1 MPAYATKTP
10 KNFAGEYAAYR
21 VFGPGRRTEAVGAAC
36 QAHEA
41 KRLIED
47 LAAKTAPDEKACFVV
62 LRRSKG
68 CIVASVGLEHFSIN

>member
-1 MPAYATKTP
+1 MPGYATKTP
-10 KNFAGEYAAYR
+10 RNFGGEYAAFR
-21 VFGPGRRTEAVGAAC
+21 VFGPGRTEAVGDST
-36 QAHEA
+36 QLHEA

-68 CIVASVGLEHFSIN
+68 CIVASVGLAHFSVN